1 MKCTGRRRE
10 VDVARRDARV
20 QLPVARLDLV
30 AEAALGLDLVAVDDA
45 ERRVLVEVEL
55 DDRALGHGVDLD
67 GFRVFGGFFVLLLEH
82 DGSRRGGRGGR
93 QKGAGGVEGGG
104 EGDVAAHFC

>member
-20 QLPVARLDLV
+20 QLAVARLDLV
-30 AEAALGLDLVAVDDA
+30 AQAALGLDLVAVDDA

-55 DDRALGHGVDLD
+55 DDGALGHRVDLD
-67 GFRVFGGFFVLLLEH
+67 GFRVFSSVLVLLLE
-82 DGSRRGGRGGR
+82 DDRLRRGGRGRGQEGAR
-93 QKGAGGVEGGG
+93 AAKG
-104 EGDVAAHFC
+104 

>member
-20 QLPVARLDLV
+20 ELAVARLDLV

-45 ERRVLVEVEL
+45 QRRVLVEVEL

-67 GFRVFGGFFVLLLEH
+67 GFRVFGSVLVLLLE
-82 DGSRRGGRGGR
+82 DDRFCGSGRRRGEE
-93 QKGAGGVEGGG
+93 GAGAAEG
-104 EGDVAAHFC
+104 

>member
-30 AEAALGLDLVAVDDA
+30 AQPALGLDLVAVDDPQ
-45 ERRVLVEVEL
+45 RRVLVEVEL
-55 DDRALGHGVDLD
+55 DDRALGHGINLD
-67 GFRVFGGFFVLLLEH
+67 GFRVGVARVLVLLLEDYCFC
-82 DGSRRGGRGGR
+82 DGRRQRG
-93 QKGAGGVEGGG
+93 QEGAGAVDG
-104 EGDVAAHFC
+104 